1 MKIIP
6 SIKLPIIKNGD
17 SSNHILSD
25 ITKNKKI
32 IIFGVPG
39 AFTPTCSEKHLPG
52 FINLYNQF
60 QAKGIHDIYCLSVND
75 VFVMKAWLESYPKG
89 YLINGIADGNAD
101 FAKTM
106 QLTIDYSGGFM
117 GTRCKRF
124 ALVADQNNILKLLV
138 EEKGQF
144 LVSSAEMSTEDL
156 RDMVNKSSTGAGSVV
171 THDIDDESRVVGV
184 PAKYITKQKRLLN
197 KT

>member
-124 ALVADQNNILKLLV
+124 TLLADQNNIVKLFI
-138 EEKGQF
+138 EEKGEYF
-144 LVSSAEMSTEDL
+144 VSSAENILNNIFNFMSYSIFL
-156 RDMVNKSSTGAGSVV
+156 ILFVIFGHRC
-171 THDIDDESRVVGV
+171 I
-184 PAKYITKQKRLLN
+184 
-197 KT
+197 

>member
-1 MKIIP
+1 MAMDLLSTFLVVGGRIIMMKIIP

-124 ALVADQNNILKLLV
+124 TLLADQNNIVKLFI
-138 EEKGQF
+138 EEKGEYF
-144 LVSSAEMSTEDL
+144 VSSAENIL
-156 RDMVNKSSTGAGSVV
+156 NNILWIGS
-171 THDIDDESRVVGV
+171 I
-184 PAKYITKQKRLLN
+184 
-197 KT
+197 

>member
-1 MKIIP
+1 MVGGRIIMMKIIP

-60 QAKGIHDIYCLSVND
+60 RAKGIHDIYCLSVND

-101 FAKTM
+101 FAKSM
-106 QLTIDYSGGFM
+106 QLTADYSGGFM

-124 ALVADQNNILKLLV
+124 SLVADQNNIVKLFI
-138 EEKGQF
+138 EEKGEYF
-144 LVSSAEMSTEDL
+144 VSSAE
-156 RDMVNKSSTGAGSVV
+156 N
-171 THDIDDESRVVGV
+171 I
-184 PAKYITKQKRLLN
+184 LN
-197 KT
+197 NI

>member
-1 MKIIP
+1 MDLLSTFLKVSDRIIMMKKIP

-17 SSNHILSD
+17 SSNHILSE

-60 QAKGIHDIYCLSVND
+60 QAKGVNDIYCLSVND
-75 VFVMKAWLESYPKG
+75 VFVMKAWLNSYPKG
-89 YLINGIADGNAD
+89 FLICGIADGNAN

-106 QLTIDYSGGFM
+106 QLTIDYSGSYM

-124 ALVADQNNILKLLV
+124 ALIADQNNIIKLFV

-144 LVSSAEMSTEDL
+144 SISSAE
-156 RDMVNKSSTGAGSVV
+156 N
-171 THDIDDESRVVGV
+171 I
-184 PAKYITKQKRLLN
+184 LN
-197 KT
+197 NI

>member
-1 MKIIP
+1 MHSIPNIIIP
-6 SIKLPIIKNGD
+6 IIENGT
-17 SSNHILSD
+17 SSN
-25 ITKNKKI
+25 KNLREELQDKRV

-52 FINLYNQF
+52 FIKLYDRIKSRN
-60 QAKGIHDIYCLSVND
+60 INDIYCLSVND
-75 VFVMKAWLESYPKG
+75 TFVMKAWLGSYSKG

-106 QLTIDYSGGFM
+106 QLTTDISGGFM

-124 ALVADQNNILKLLV
+124 ALIADQNNILKLLV

-144 LVSSAEMSTEDL
+144 EVSSAENIINNL
-156 RDMVNKSSTGAGSVV
+156 
-171 THDIDDESRVVGV
+171 
-184 PAKYITKQKRLLN
+184 
-197 KT
+197 

>member
-1 MKIIP
+1 MMKKIP

-52 FINLYNQF
+52 FINSYNQF
-60 QAKGIHDIYCLSVND
+60 RAKGVHDIYCLSVND

-101 FAKTM
+101 FAKIM

-124 ALVADQNNILKLLV
+124 ALLADQNNVVKLFI
-138 EEKGQF
+138 EEKGEF
-144 LVSSAEMSTEDL
+144 FVSSAE
-156 RDMVNKSSTGAGSVV
+156 N
-171 THDIDDESRVVGV
+171 I
-184 PAKYITKQKRLLN
+184 LN
-197 KT
+197 NI